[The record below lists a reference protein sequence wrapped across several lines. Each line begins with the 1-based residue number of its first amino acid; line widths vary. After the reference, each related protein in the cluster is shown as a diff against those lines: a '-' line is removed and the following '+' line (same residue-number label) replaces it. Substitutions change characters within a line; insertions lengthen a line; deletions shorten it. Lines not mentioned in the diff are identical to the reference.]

1 VEARAHAA
9 GILARAVDVRPA
21 ERRALVL
28 GFAYFFALLA
38 SYYLLR
44 PIREEM
50 GIRSGVGSLQWNFTA
65 TFAALLVAVP
75 VYSALFARVPRA
87 RAVPAVYRFF
97 LLNLVAFWALF
108 RLGVSPV
115 AVARAFYVWLSV
127 FNLLVVSVFW
137 SFMADLFSAEQGKRL
152 FGFVAAGGS
161 LGAILGSATAGLLVG
176 PIGIA
181 GIVALSAALLELSA
195 RSAVAL
201 ARWAHRR
208 PDAPD
213 APEGS
218 PAAAI
223 AVATRHDE
231 RPVGGTVLSGVTA
244 VIRSPYLLALAAQM
258 LLFTLGST
266 FLYFQQARMVAEAI
280 PDSARRTALFAAV
293 DFAVNVSAFALQ
305 SLATGRLAAAF
316 GLGPALTAVPV
327 LTGAGLAALAA
338 VPSIWVLAPLQAV
351 RRVGHYALERPARDV
366 LFTVVPREEKYKSK
380 GFIDTVVYR
389 GGDLLA
395 AWTYALLAGMG
406 LGPRALALSAVPATA
421 LSLSVAL
428 WLARRERRM
437 EKP

>member
-9 GILARAVDVRPA
+9 GILDRAVDVRPA
-21 ERRALVL
+21 ERRAIVL

-50 GIRSGVGSLQWNFTA
+50 GIRSGVRSLQWNFTA
-65 TFAALLVAVP
+65 TFAALLLAVP
-75 VYSALFARVPRA
+75 AYSALFARVPRA

-97 LLNLVAFWALF
+97 FVNLVLFWVLF
-108 RLGVSPV
+108 RFGVWPV
-115 AVARAFYVWLSV
+115 AVARTFYVWLSV
-127 FNLLVVSVFW
+127 FNLLVVAVFW

-176 PIGIA
+176 PLGIA
-181 GIVALSAALLELSA
+181 GVVALAAALLEVSA
-195 RSAVAL
+195 RCAIAL
-201 ARWAHRR
+201 ARWAHGRS
-208 PDAPD
+208 DV
-213 APEGS
+213 
-218 PAAAI
+218 PAAGGA
-223 AVATRHDE
+223 AAATRDEE
-231 RPVGGTVLSGVTA
+231 RPVGGTMFSGVT
-244 VIRSPYLLALAAQM
+244 VVFRSPYLLALAAQM
-258 LLFTLGST
+258 LLLTLVST
-266 FLYFQQARMVAEAI
+266 FLYFQQARIVSEAI
-280 PDSARRTALFAAV
+280 PDSARRTELFAAV
-293 DFAVNVSAFALQ
+293 DLAVNVAAFALQ
-305 SLATGRLAAAF
+305 ALATGRLAAAF

-389 GGDLLA
+389 GGDALA
-395 AWTYALLAGMG
+395 AWAYTGLAALGLA
-406 LGPRALALSAVPATA
+406 PRALALSAIPAA
-421 LSLSVAL
+421 GLSLAVAL
-428 WLARRERRM
+428 WLARRERTM

>member
-1 VEARAHAA
+1 MEARAHAA
-9 GILARAVDVRPA
+9 GILGRAVDVRPA

-218 PAAAI
+218 PAAAV

>member
-1 VEARAHAA
+1 MEARAHAA
-9 GILARAVDVRPA
+9 GILGRAVDVRPA

-65 TFAALLVAVP
+65 TFAALLLAVP

>member
-1 VEARAHAA
+1 VEARAHPA
-9 GILARAVDVRPA
+9 GILDRAVDVRPA
-21 ERRALVL
+21 ERRAIVL

-50 GIRSGVGSLQWNFTA
+50 GIRSGVRSLQWNFTA
-65 TFAALLVAVP
+65 TFAALLLAVP
-75 VYSALFARVPRA
+75 AYSALFARVPRA

-97 LLNLVAFWALF
+97 FVNLVLFWVLF
-108 RLGVSPV
+108 RFGVWPV
-115 AVARAFYVWLSV
+115 AVARTFYVWLSV
-127 FNLLVVSVFW
+127 FNLLVVAVFW

-161 LGAILGSATAGLLVG
+161 LGAIVGSATAGLLVG
-176 PIGIA
+176 PLGIA
-181 GIVALSAALLELSA
+181 GVVALAAALLEVSA
-195 RSAVAL
+195 LCAIAL
-201 ARWAHRR
+201 ARWAHGRS
-208 PDAPD
+208 DV
-213 APEGS
+213 
-218 PAAAI
+218 PAAGGA
-223 AVATRHDE
+223 AAATRDEE
-231 RPVGGTVLSGVTA
+231 RPVGGTMFSGVT
-244 VIRSPYLLALAAQM
+244 VVFRSPYLLALAAQM
-258 LLFTLGST
+258 LLLTLVST
-266 FLYFQQARMVAEAI
+266 FLYFQQARIVSEAI
-280 PDSARRTALFAAV
+280 PDSARRTELFAAV
-293 DFAVNVSAFALQ
+293 DLAVNVAAFALQ
-305 SLATGRLAAAF
+305 ALATGRLAAAF

-389 GGDLLA
+389 GGDALAGWAYTGLA
-395 AWTYALLAGMG
+395 ALGLA
-406 LGPRALALSAVPATA
+406 PRALALSAIPAA
-421 LSLSVAL
+421 GLSLAVAL